1 MMLSGAWLK
10 FYTLLSWSRQLL
22 RPRSQ
27 TAEFCFPGKEKFL
40 ATRLVPAHSH
50 IGQWKCTARNLPS
63 HQRATVY
70 SRLRVRSVA
79 GAIEFSANFFSRRTR
94 RVIDGHREN
103 AIRSLITPTKTA
115 SEASTGDTVSNCNVY
130 VFLSFE
136 INSRQLRSSTNAAV
150 VCRTA
155 TSRGWRPSNRLQGG
169 PKKVG
174 HRPIATILSNLNR
187 L

>member
-10 FYTLLSWSRQLL
+10 FCTLLSWSRQLL
-22 RPRSQ
+22 RPPSQ

-79 GAIEFSANFFSRRTR
+79 GDVERAGGIEFSANFFSRRTR
-94 RVIDGHREN
+94 RVMDGHREN

-136 INSRQLRSSTNAAV
+136 INSRQLRSST
-150 VCRTA
+150 
-155 TSRGWRPSNRLQGG
+155 
-169 PKKVG
+169 
-174 HRPIATILSNLNR
+174 
-187 L
+187 